1 MREVRLSQLGAALT
15 LSQGI
20 RRCLVSAISLL
31 GRFAV
36 RLSGP
41 CAHHLLHPAP
51 GSSLGSWL
59 CSSTS
64 MPLRVR
70 SIILWHAW
78 RPTSLC
84 FLRSMPA
91 SLWDHHR
98 VPGPPPH
105 AGTLPGRGRGEGEGA
120 GAPPQET
127 NSGSTLVPATLFLL
141 FSNRGNFSFFLSF
154 LSLFLPSSLPSF
166 LFVFCFFFFKFWEWE
181 QQLC

>member
-105 AGTLPGRGRGEGEGA
+105 AGTLPGRGRREGEGA
-120 GAPPQET
+120 GAPPQES

-141 FSNRGNFSFFLSF
+141 FSHRGNFSFFLSF